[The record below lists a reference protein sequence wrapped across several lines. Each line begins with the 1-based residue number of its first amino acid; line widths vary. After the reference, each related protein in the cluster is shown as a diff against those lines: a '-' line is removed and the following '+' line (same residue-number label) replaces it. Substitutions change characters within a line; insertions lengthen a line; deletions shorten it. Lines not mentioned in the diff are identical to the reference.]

1 MLLEKNTVEQ
11 GATLAIWKITETVD
25 ELLEMLDLDPFVIA
39 EIAQFTSEKRKLE
52 YLAVRVMLN
61 EVLGTKKSIVY
72 EPNGKPC
79 IADGSYQISITHTGQ
94 YAAIILH
101 PTLRLGIDIER
112 IAERVVRVQGKFLSA
127 RELAFVDAAT
137 AKTHLALMWSAKEA
151 LYKIVQQTEIDFTQ
165 HFSIAPFTPYLS
177 GTMSAQETKTAAAE
191 RFELSYRVF
200 PEFVLVWTVK

>member
-11 GATLAIWKITETVD
+11 GAVLAIWKMTETVD

-39 EIAQFTSEKRKLE
+39 EVAQFTSEKRKRE

-61 EVLGTKKSIVY
+61 EVLGTKKTIVY
-72 EPNGKPC
+72 APNGKPC
-79 IADGSYQISITHTGQ
+79 LADNSYQISVTHTGQ
-94 YAAIILH
+94 FAAIILH

-112 IAERVVRVQGKFLSA
+112 VSDRVVRVQHKFLSP
-127 RELAFVDAAT
+127 RELAFVDTAT

-151 LYKIVQQTEIDFTQ
+151 LYKIVQQTEVDFTK
-165 HFSIAPFTPYLS
+165 HFAIAPFTPYLS

-191 RFELSYRVF
+191 RFELSYCVR